1 MTFHSLS
8 TQQSRACVFLKEEIS
23 VLQQVKRYGP
33 SSEILIIFMNKT
45 PHFSGEALGL
55 PLGDIIPF
63 HADQRHGHLQGH
75 AGQPSSKQNS
85 HHGLRGL

>member
-1 MTFHSLS
+1 
-8 TQQSRACVFLKEEIS
+8 
-23 VLQQVKRYGP
+23 
-33 SSEILIIFMNKT
+33 MNKT

-85 HHGLRGL
+85 HHGLCGV

>member
-1 MTFHSLS
+1 MTFHPLS

-33 SSEILIIFMNKT
+33 SSEILIIFMNQT

-85 HHGLRGL
+85 HHGLHGL